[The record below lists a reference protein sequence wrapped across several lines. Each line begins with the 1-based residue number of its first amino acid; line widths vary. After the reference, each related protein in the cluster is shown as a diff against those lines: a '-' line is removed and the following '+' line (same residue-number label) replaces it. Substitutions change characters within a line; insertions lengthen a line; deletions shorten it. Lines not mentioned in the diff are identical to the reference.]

1 LGCSDCSDCHGHRG
15 ADGDLKPPPVP
26 IIPDIHSRVYDAVSQ
41 PKALDMS
48 AWHTCETTHC
58 RAGWV
63 VALAGEEGKAL
74 EAFHNTDLA
83 ARMIYEASGYKINP
97 ARFHD
102 SNEAALEDMRQLALG
117 PVASTPTEA

>member
-1 LGCSDCSDCHGHRG
+1 MGS
-15 ADGDLKPPPVP
+15 PPIPA
-26 IIPDIHSRVYDAVSQ
+26 IPDIHALVYEAVSQ

-48 AWHTCETTHC
+48 SWHTCDTTHC

-63 VALAGEEGKAL
+63 VTLAGPEGKAL

-83 ARMIYEASGYKINP
+83 ARLIYEASGYKINP

-102 SNEAALEDMRQLALG
+102 SNEVAMADMKRLAGLAA
-117 PVASTPTEA
+117 S

>member
-1 LGCSDCSDCHGHRG
+1 LAGDPDAAPFLG
-15 ADGDLKPPPVP
+15 APPIPVV
-26 IIPDIHSRVYDAVSQ
+26 PDIHAKVYEAVSQ

-48 AWHTCETTHC
+48 SWHTCETTHC

-63 VALAGEEGKAL
+63 VTLAGEEGRAL

-83 ARMIYEASGYKINP
+83 ARLIYEASGFKINP

-102 SNEAALEDMRQLALG
+102 SNADAMADMKRLAEGESSRGSAANLAREAGE
-117 PVASTPTEA
+117 